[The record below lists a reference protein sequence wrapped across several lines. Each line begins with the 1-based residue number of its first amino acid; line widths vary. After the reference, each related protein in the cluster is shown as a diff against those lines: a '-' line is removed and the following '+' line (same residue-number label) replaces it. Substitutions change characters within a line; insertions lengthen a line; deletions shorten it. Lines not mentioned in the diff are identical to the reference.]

1 MRPGPIPF
9 RGSFITS
16 AQIEFSGN
24 FSAKKRK
31 KPIKHEQ
38 KVLFA
43 LKAVPIRI
51 QLFALFPPLLG
62 DIRKRRQK
70 WQITSIKAKQ
80 IHSPPTHTHSLRH
93 AQRVPCLKKSTAFRP
108 KETNKRNA
116 KEMAKYFSSS
126 YHILF
131 ACVRD
136 GSLIKNANANFNDGV
151 KTNVYCLLS
160 QVKSRRHLGNIDIYS
175 SI

>member
-1 MRPGPIPF
+1 MANNKYK
-9 RGSFITS
+9 SKT
-16 AQIEFSGN
+16 N
-24 FSAKKRK
+24 T
-31 KPIKHEQ
+31 
-38 KVLFA
+38 L
-43 LKAVPIRI
+43 
-51 QLFALFPPLLG
+51 
-62 DIRKRRQK
+62 
-70 WQITSIKAKQ
+70 T
-80 IHSPPTHTHSLRH
+80 THTNTQSEARTKS
-93 AQRVPCLKKSTAFRP
+93 PMFKKSTAFRP

-160 QVKSRRHLGNIDIYS
+160 QVKKTPWQHRYLFLYLIVELTMAFNWTHLTAMPVINCRLCNLSSAHTHTNSHSWIDKCFDCFCLRLNLN
-175 SI
+175 